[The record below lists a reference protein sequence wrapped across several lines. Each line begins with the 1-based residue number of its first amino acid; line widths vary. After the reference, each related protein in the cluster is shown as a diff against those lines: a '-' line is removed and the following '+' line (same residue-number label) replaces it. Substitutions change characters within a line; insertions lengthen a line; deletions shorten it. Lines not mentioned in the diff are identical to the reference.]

1 MESIL
6 TADILTNTG
15 IGGAIFYNSIP
26 REYYVSAEIF
36 EREYDRIFAR
46 QWMMVGHE
54 CQVPKP
60 GDYFTVD
67 IAGENIIITRTQ
79 AGHLQAMYNVCRH
92 RGSRVC
98 DAAKGHVQMFVCPYH
113 TWSYAPD
120 GQLKNAPTIPDGEYI
135 NYGEYGLKTVH
146 IDSSSGFIFIHL
158 AEEKPSSLAGAFAQ
172 MNNELAAIPADGIK
186 LVYEV
191 THDLKANW
199 KLLAEN
205 NLECYHCPFCHD
217 MLCSA
222 ADVDSFKADLA
233 TAARYAVT
241 DHNFVGGI
249 GPGIPARPGA
259 QSLTQS
265 GKFAS
270 KRLLGGLDEST
281 GSGFGAGLHIAPVFG
296 AVIFYADYI
305 AMQSNF
311 PISVNH
317 TKQKIQW
324 FVHADAVEGEDYQTS
339 DVIAVLDQTA
349 REDISIVE
357 RNGRGAVSRSYT
369 PGPLSRTA
377 EPLNHLMHSMYLEWM
392 GE

>member
-6 TADILTNTG
+6 TADILANTG

-36 EREYDRIFAR
+36 EQEYDRIFAR

-54 CQVPKP
+54 CQVPRP

-79 AGHLQAMYNVCRH
+79 AGHLQRCTTFVVIADHAYAMRPKAMCRCSSVRTI
-92 RGSRVC
+92 RGHMR
-98 DAAKGHVQMFVCPYH
+98 
-113 TWSYAPD
+113 
-120 GQLKNAPTIPDGEYI
+120 PTVSLRMHLRFPDGEYI

-172 MNNELAAIPADGIK
+172 MNNELPAIPADGIK

-259 QSLTQS
+259 IINTVRQVCQQAPAGRSRRIHRVGVRRGLAHRTRIRRGHFLRRLHCNTVQLPDLGQSHQ
-265 GKFAS
+265 A
-270 KRLLGGLDEST
+270 
-281 GSGFGAGLHIAPVFG
+281 
-296 AVIFYADYI
+296 
-305 AMQSNF
+305 
-311 PISVNH
+311 
-317 TKQKIQW
+317 
-324 FVHADAVEGEDYQTS
+324 EDTM
-339 DVIAVLDQTA
+339 VRA
-349 REDISIVE
+349 R
-357 RNGRGAVSRSYT
+357 
-369 PGPLSRTA
+369 
-377 EPLNHLMHSMYLEWM
+377 
-392 GE
+392 